1 LQAVMIKRATP
12 GADKRRVGVENR
24 EWYAQPPKR
33 QRSAARRSGL
43 ALLAV
48 VVAGLVLAGVAR
60 WLTPVRPAFYGGTQ
74 RTHAG
79 DTHISILPGLPGIT
93 IHGDGLYASNDPW
106 RAYLAPE
113 RTCPGGERLDLP
125 LALQAQVMACLVD
138 YARHVRGLGPLR
150 PVTLLNGSAA
160 LKAGKITRCS
170 DFNHNACGEDAA
182 ADVRGAGYSGAWGEN
197 LFIAEGKWGAPRPAL
212 DGWLNSPS
220 HRENLFDPQWR
231 TEGIAVTK
239 QAKFR
244 GGHDVTV
251 WAHQLAT
258 G

>member
-1 LQAVMIKRATP
+1 MIKRAAP

-74 RTHAG
+74 STHAG

-106 RAYLAPE
+106 HAYLAPE